1 MKRCVWKITWV
12 LVVSTAVMAC
22 GGENSVRINLPDG
35 NEVKPDQSIEV
46 QAIVLDDGMAPP
58 AGYSV
63 TFTTEVGSFEA
74 YSTSSTTP
82 VQQKEVEILA
92 GKATVRLYSFP
103 GAGGTGKIT
112 AAYTTQGGYNIS
124 AEVTITVS
132 GGYPPSGRTLGAS
145 CDTPNV
151 LVWADTGERANMK
164 IRCVAQVKDSTGRP
178 IAKANVRF
186 MVEGGCS
193 LIPDTAASTANGE
206 YVFYLKPD
214 RDPMDV
220 EPLSGEPNHMEQ
232 GKIHNP
238 RDGLLT
244 IVFYTDGEEGYIDS
258 NSNGSYDPGEPF
270 AGFDLPEPFVD
281 ANDNGEFDNGESYVD
296 IDQNGQYSLANAK
309 WDGNTLIWVGTR
321 ILFSGP
327 PHESSETT
335 RFEPSG
341 INLDDG
347 ASQKFSLFLVD
358 INHNP
363 IANNYKDDGISI
375 AVTGCDATPQWLALQ
390 KTMGV
395 EFLENGSVV
404 VESFNRNRSYE
415 ITVSDFYP
423 GSGPHNATL
432 DTSIK
437 ATAAPAVSGYNA
449 RTFTFNLSQVSG
461 TVK

>member
-1 MKRCVWKITWV
+1 MAI
-12 LVVSTAVMAC
+12 LALAGAAALAAC
-22 GGENSVRINLPDG
+22 GGENSVRIHLPDG

-46 QAIVLDDGMAPP
+46 QAIVLDDGLAPP

-74 YSTSSTTP
+74 YSASRTTP
-82 VQQKEVEILA
+82 VKQKEVEILA

-103 GAGGTGKIT
+103 GAGGTGKLS

-124 AEVTITVS
+124 AEVTVTVS
-132 GGYPPSGRTLGAS
+132 GGYSPSGRTFGAS

-151 LVWADTGERANMK
+151 SVYTDTQERANMK
-164 IRCVAQVKDSTGRP
+164 IRCVALVKDSAGRP
-178 IAKANVRF
+178 VAMANVRF

-193 LIPDTAASTANGE
+193 LLPDSGTSSTPGE

-214 RDPMDV
+214 CDPMDV
-220 EPLSGEPNHMEQ
+220 EPLDNEPNHMEQ
-232 GKIHNP
+232 GKIRNP

-244 IVFYTDGEEGYIDS
+244 IVFYTDGEEGFIDS
-258 NSNGSYDPGEPF
+258 NSNGTYDPGEPF
-270 AGFDLPEPFVD
+270 AGYDLPEPFVD
-281 ANDNGEFDNGESYVD
+281 ANDNGQFDNGEAYVD
-296 IDQNGQYSLANAK
+296 NDGDGRYSLANAR
-309 WDGNTLIWVGTR
+309 WDNNTKIWVSTR

-327 PHESSETT
+327 PHESAETT
-335 RFEPSG
+335 RYEPSG

-347 ASQKFSLFLVD
+347 ASAKFTLYLMD

-363 IANNYKDDGISI
+363 IANNYKDDGITFTE
-375 AVTGCDATPQWLALQ
+375 TGCSVSPKWLALQ

-395 EFLENGSVV
+395 EILENGSAL

-415 ITVSDFYP
+415 VTITDYYP

-432 DTSIK
+432 STAIK
-437 ATAAPAVSGYNA
+437 ATTAPQVTGYSGK
-449 RTFTFNLSQVSG
+449 TFTFNLSQVTG
-461 TVK
+461 TVR